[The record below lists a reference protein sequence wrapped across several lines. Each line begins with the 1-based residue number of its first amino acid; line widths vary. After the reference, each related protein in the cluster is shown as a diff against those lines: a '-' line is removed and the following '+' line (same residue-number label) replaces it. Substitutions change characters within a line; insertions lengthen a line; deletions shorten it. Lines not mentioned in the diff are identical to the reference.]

1 MTRHARPRYSKLRDE
16 VRDHVDDCRAGGWT
30 RQKRGLLP
38 GGRAGRL
45 AVRLGRGAANV
56 QSREIHAVDLAK
68 VIEGA
73 AETVALPPPDVVP
86 DWAETGSW
94 IRRTPRSWRGSA
106 GRGKSGCHRLR
117 GRDLTVWRLGR
128 GATCGN
134 LRWAGQELSRQKIR
148 RRCLSVRTSLP
159 PDGIRKTLSMAS
171 FENPINTRV
180 ELSLIPHTEIS

>member
-68 VIEGA
+68 VIEVSHCRRLTLSRIGPKQDHGYGGHRGRGEEAQAGESQDAIACGDVTSRCGGSVA
-73 AETVALPPPDVVP
+73 A
-86 DWAETGSW
+86 
-94 IRRTPRSWRGSA
+94 RRAATCV
-106 GRGKSGCHRLR
+106 GRGKNYPGRRYEGAAFQCAHPCRRTAYGKPYPWCHL
-117 GRDLTVWRLGR
+117 
-128 GATCGN
+128 
-134 LRWAGQELSRQKIR
+134 
-148 RRCLSVRTSLP
+148 
-159 PDGIRKTLSMAS
+159 KTQ
-171 FENPINTRV
+171 
-180 ELSLIPHTEIS
+180 